1 MSIIY
6 VGLVVVVTGGGG
18 VVVVVV
24 VVVVAGG
31 GGVVVV
37 VVVAAAVDMYTI
49 IVYKL
54 SLVHDK
60 YCLQHSCQYL
70 PKDS

>member
-31 GGVVVV
+31 GGCWRWWVEISWDLEGVDCSCRLDDVVEN
-37 VVVAAAVDMYTI
+37 YG
-49 IVYKL
+49 
-54 SLVHDK
+54 
-60 YCLQHSCQYL
+60 
-70 PKDS
+70 